1 MDVLQF
7 LKKDHKM
14 VKELFAEC
22 ANLAEDDTQN
32 KPVLVVQICQAL
44 TVHTQVEEELFYPAL
59 YQVRSKDLTVL
70 LDEAA
75 EEHQVLRRDSRP
87 IGYTSQEARLLRRSL
102 WGKVLPFEGRRARDV

>member
-1 MDVLQF
+1 MSYFRDKDKPHKVAGMRQGVRIVSELREWLSVCLIRNAPFVVFLEEEKSPMDVLQF

-44 TVHTQVEEELFYPAL
+44 NVDHAV
-59 YQVRSKDLTVL
+59 
-70 LDEAA
+70 
-75 EEHQVLRRDSRP
+75 
-87 IGYTSQEARLLRRSL
+87 
-102 WGKVLPFEGRRARDV
+102 